1 METGVR
7 PKRQEGTGS
16 QLLGATFDSGR
27 QEFPEP
33 EPIEVD
39 TLDPSGWV
47 RTIQRPV

>member
-1 METGVR
+1 METGLR
-7 PKRQEGTGS
+7 LKRQEATRS
-16 QLLGATFDSGR
+16 QLLGATFDSGK
-27 QEFPEP
+27 QEFLEP